1 IWPSKPDFS
10 YLPISQTALPISIP
24 FNYPDPKVDTLCKMT
39 AIKWKQHKSAKLQAP
54 KPTTTV
60 ETRIEA
66 ATTKKKGRQAQKW
79 LDKCYRKMDST
90 KKARTERGEERPE
103 ADTAEKPSPTSAK
116 PKAT

>member
-1 IWPSKPDFS
+1 MP
-10 YLPISQTALPISIP
+10 
-24 FNYPDPKVDTLCKMT
+24 
-39 AIKWKQHKSAKLQAP
+39 AIKWKQHKSAKLQDP

-90 KKARTERGEERPE
+90 KKTKTERGEERPE
-103 ADTAEKPSPTSAK
+103 
-116 PKAT
+116 